1 MDYLSHQKRLL
12 PLIAT
17 TYALR
22 IGMNHTKDVLRD
34 IQRGL
39 VAGTLSEADEE
50 VKKRELF
57 LLAGGYKAVSTWHRS
72 ETLQICRECCGGQG
86 FAAENRIGV
95 FKSDAEI
102 DLTYE
107 GDNTILMQVRTCRF
121 ALFLRVAPLA
131 VLVVCCRL
139 TDDAL
144 GECRQLPRLCCRSFT
159 VRSPAS
165 SG

>member
-1 MDYLSHQKRLL
+1 MWLTSLPLGGVHFTEFLLMDYLSHQKRLL

-39 VAGTLSEADEE
+39 VTGTLSEADEE

-121 ALFLRVAPLA
+121 ALF
-131 VLVVCCRL
+131 VC
-139 TDDAL
+139 
-144 GECRQLPRLCCRSFT
+144 
-159 VRSPAS
+159 VRHLWF
-165 SG
+165 